1 MLHNRNMETIKY
13 STKEQAERMGKAE
26 AAKLTSRGYP
36 TTLIEVRE
44 VSATT
49 MFKDHTMGD
58 QSFDW
63 TSKPVTERKW
73 EAVLSE

>member
-1 MLHNRNMETIKY
+1 MKTSTTY
-13 STKEQAERMGKAE
+13 SSKEQAERMGKAE

-44 VSATT
+44 VKVTT
-49 MFKDHTMGD
+49 MFKDYTMGD
-58 QSFDW
+58 QAFDW
-63 TSKPVTERKW
+63 NSKPVTDTKW